1 MTTQFIRKLR
11 SLNILCLKKQQ
22 KCDVFDPQFF
32 WGSHLAMLRG
42 MVWYG
47 IVEFN
52 VPFDT
57 V

>member
-1 MTTQFIRKLR
+1 MVD
-11 SLNILCLKKQQ
+11 KQGCIMQ
-22 KCDVFDPQFF
+22 CDIV
-32 WGSHLAMLRG
+32 MLHGVTYTSEG